1 MSTSI
6 SNMDDHGLEM
16 SKNQYYEKVSLQ
28 HYICRQYTVLTKKE
42 WKNNTCFILQLC
54 NEFKQDEMH
63 FMRDLSML
71 VNVFKRRLEAG
82 IGSTA
87 AGRDHIVAL
96 FGNVHEIYELTIK
109 IHRTIEDG
117 IDMASPP
124 LLGMG
129 LWELAEGCEFD
140 IYIQFMVISLN
151 KLLAQQ
157 VDNGVLKEIF
167 REPLNRKIR
176 RLMKESSHVEYFDV
190 GFCSIL
196 SHNILFEF

>member
-1 MSTSI
+1 M
-6 SNMDDHGLEM
+6 E
-16 SKNQYYEKVSLQ
+16 
-28 HYICRQYTVLTKKE
+28 
-42 WKNNTCFILQLC
+42 NNTCFILQLC

-87 AGRDHIVAL
+87 AGRDHIAAL

-157 VDNGVLKEIF
+157 VDNGLLKEIF